1 MSESLLTV
9 CAIAGYEVALFHCCK
24 NRTSLDHC
32 CFQMESSCFIH
43 GGPEVLLLPRLA
55 LSALSSHLQ
64 YSLLFH
70 LLQILGLFLHSQ
82 PATWDPSIL
91 KYLSIFLLS
100 SPHCQHTA
108 VFPSLWLFFF
118 FWVELKIITW
128 VKGYFWKTSLDKR
141 LSWIRYYSESGLIG
155 VTHSAGAVH

>member
-1 MSESLLTV
+1 MCQRACL

-24 NRTSLDHC
+24 NRTFLDHC

-43 GGPEVLLLPRLA
+43 GGPEVLLLPWLA
-55 LSALSSHLQ
+55 LSALSSRSQ

-91 KYLSIFLLS
+91 KYLSIFSFPLLIVS
-100 SPHCQHTA
+100 ILLCF
-108 VFPSLWLFFF
+108 FPPCGCFL
-118 FWVELKIITW
+118 VELKIITW

-141 LSWIRYYSESGLIG
+141 LSWIRYYSEWGFMD
-155 VTHSAGAVH
+155 VTLSAGAVH